1 MEISE
6 SLFQKFGKEYKAGEM
21 IFCEWEPGNSLFIV
35 VKGKVKIIKI
45 FGKTQKTLDVIV
57 EGSIFGEMAIL
68 EEQPRSASA
77 IAIDDVKLLELNKE
91 DFNFLIQKHPQIVF
105 NLLLIFTKRIYD
117 AKRRLRN
124 LLIEDPLLRVIDVF
138 LMLIESNSNLLKLN
152 QASLQVSVDD
162 IANWCGLPI
171 REVNSHVMTLV
182 KQGKIDLYPD
192 KVVIPNVKELTRF
205 VQTKIKGISR
215 AKQKAL

>member
-21 IFCEWEPGNSLFIV
+21 IFCEWEPGNSLFII
-35 VKGKVKIIKI
+35 VKGKVKIIKV

-77 IAIDDVKLLELNKE
+77 IAIDDVKVLELNKE
-91 DFNFLIQKHPQIVF
+91 DFNFIIQKHPQIVF

-117 AKRRLRN
+117 AKRRLKN
-124 LLIEDPLLRVIDVF
+124 LLISDPLIRVIDVF
-138 LMLIESNSNLLKLN
+138 LMLIESNPNLLKLN

-171 REVNSHVMTLV
+171 REVNSHVMNLV
-182 KQGKIDLYPD
+182 RQGKIDLYPD
-192 KVVIPNVKELTRF
+192 RVVIPNVKELERF
-205 VQTKIKGISR
+205 VQTKIKSIKK
-215 AKQKAL
+215 AK